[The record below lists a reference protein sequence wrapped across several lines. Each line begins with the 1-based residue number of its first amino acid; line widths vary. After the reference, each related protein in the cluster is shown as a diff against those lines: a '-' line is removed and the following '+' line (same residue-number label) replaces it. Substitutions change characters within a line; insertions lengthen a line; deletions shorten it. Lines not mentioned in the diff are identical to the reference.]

1 MSKVIERMVTQQVTD
16 YLQCNNLLPE
26 LQSAYRRNHS
36 TETALL
42 CVVSDLLRAIDVGSV
57 TLLGLLDLSA
67 AFDTVDHDILLR
79 RLDLNFGIGGT
90 ALAWVTS
97 FINNRT
103 QEVLFAGKRSATCR
117 VLSGVPQGSVLGPL
131 LFLVYAAAL
140 FAIIDRHGFKAH
152 SYADDTQIY
161 MSVSA
166 VDAQDAVSRFA
177 ACVSDVERWMNS
189 NRLKLNADKTQII
202 WIGSRQQLEKFVHTN
217 VTLHSTTVTPLT
229 TVVDL
234 GVHVDNQLTMTA
246 HVTHLSRSC
255 F

>member
-67 AFDTVDHDILLR
+67 AFETVDRDILLR

-90 ALAWVTS
+90 AMTWVTS

-140 FAIIDRHGFKAH
+140 FAIIDRHGFKAY
-152 SYADDTQIY
+152 SYADETQIY
-161 MSVSA
+161 MSLSA
-166 VDAQDAVSRFA
+166 VAAQDAVSRFA
-177 ACVSDVERWMNS
+177 ACVSDVERWTNS
-189 NRLKLNADKTQII
+189 
-202 WIGSRQQLEKFVHTN
+202 
-217 VTLHSTTVTPLT
+217 
-229 TVVDL
+229 
-234 GVHVDNQLTMTA
+234 TA
-246 HVTHLSRSC
+246 
-255 F
+255 